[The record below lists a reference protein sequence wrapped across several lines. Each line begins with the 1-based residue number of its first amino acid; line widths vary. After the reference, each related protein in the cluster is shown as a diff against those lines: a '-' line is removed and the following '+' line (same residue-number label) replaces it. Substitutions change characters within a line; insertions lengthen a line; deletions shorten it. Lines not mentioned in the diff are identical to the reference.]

1 MRMNRGIGGAITS
14 VITGVLLAAGAG
26 SPLFA
31 QSPPPP
37 AGAPTPE
44 MGPRWGLGH
53 GDGELALMVRAAGL
67 TPEQHAKVRAILSA
81 HRAGM
86 RSLIEQLRQAQQEL
100 GTRLLSPG
108 QIQTA
113 DIQPQLQRI
122 SQLRDQL
129 AQGSAQAALDVRAV
143 LTPEQLARVAQ
154 AKERLKQLRD
164 EMRQIMEPARP

>member
-1 MRMNRGIGGAITS
+1 MRKNRGIFGVITS
-14 VITGVLLAAGAG
+14 VIAGVLLAAGAG
-26 SPLFA
+26 SLAFA
-31 QSPPPP
+31 QSSGPPSAEP
-37 AGAPTPE
+37 GL
-44 MGPRWGLGH
+44 RWGLGS
-53 GDGELALMVRAAGL
+53 GGGELALMVRAAGL

-86 RSLIEQLRQAQQEL
+86 RSLIDQLRQAQQEL
-100 GTRLLSPG
+100 GAKLLSPG

-113 DIQPQLQRI
+113 DIQSQLQRI

-129 AQGSAQAALDVRAV
+129 AQGSAQAALDVRGV

-154 AKERLKQLRD
+154 TKERLKQLRE

>member
-1 MRMNRGIGGAITS
+1 MNRGIFGAITS
-14 VITGVLLAAGAG
+14 VIAGVLLAAGAG
-26 SPLFA
+26 SPVFA
-31 QSPPPP
+31 QSPAPPVGGPPP
-37 AGAPTPE
+37 ET
-44 MGPRWGLGH
+44 GPRGGLGH

-67 TPEQHAKVRAILSA
+67 TPEQHAKVRTILAA

-86 RSLIEQLRQAQQEL
+86 RSQIDQLRQAQQEL
-100 GTRLLSPG
+100 GAKLLSPG
-108 QIQTA
+108 PIQTA

-122 SQLRDQL
+122 SLLRDQL

-154 AKERLKQLRD
+154 TRERLKQLRD

>member
-1 MRMNRGIGGAITS
+1 MRMNRGIFGAITS
-14 VITGVLLAAGAG
+14 VIAGVLLGAGAG
-26 SPLFA
+26 SPVFA

-37 AGAPTPE
+37 VSAPAPE

-67 TPEQHAKVRAILSA
+67 TPEQQAKVRTILSA

-154 AKERLKQLRD
+154 TKERLKQLHD
-164 EMRQIMEPARP
+164 EMRQIMEPGRP